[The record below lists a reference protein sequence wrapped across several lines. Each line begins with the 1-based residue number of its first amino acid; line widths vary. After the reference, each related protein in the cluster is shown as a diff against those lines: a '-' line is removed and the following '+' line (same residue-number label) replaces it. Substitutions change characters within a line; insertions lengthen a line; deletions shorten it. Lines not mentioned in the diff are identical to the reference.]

1 MAESLP
7 SSGDK
12 KEYPLRCRKRSLETQ
27 DEDQV
32 TKSLAVIEKGDKAT
46 KNESEDNVP
55 DCAICLQT
63 CVHPAKLPCGHIFC
77 FLCIKGIVHSG
88 WRCAMCRATIPH
100 DYLDSP
106 LLVNTPKVVAL
117 EKKTVQSDDKEDYQ
131 WFYEGRHGWWRY
143 DERANAELE
152 AAYSRSEDSIT
163 LLIAGYLYEV
173 DLIDLIQ
180 FRKTEPNRRR
190 RIKRDVI
197 TAPSKG
203 VAGLR
208 EDTTDLAAT
217 FSRLVINE
225 DDRCVSS
232 VDEQIV

>member
-131 WFYEGRHGWWRY
+131 WFYEGRHGGWWQFE
-143 DERANAELE
+143 ERTANELE
-152 AAYSRSEDSIT
+152 NAANTGVTQFDTLICGSLYTLDLSIMMQFKKDRPWQARK
-163 LLIAGYLYEV
+163 LLRELPSKVERKGIAG
-173 DLIDLIQ
+173 
-180 FRKTEPNRRR
+180 
-190 RIKRDVI
+190 IK
-197 TAPSKG
+197 
-203 VAGLR
+203 
-208 EDTTDLAAT
+208 
-217 FSRLVINE
+217 
-225 DDRCVSS
+225 
-232 VDEQIV
+232 